1 MPEKKLKYGM
11 VIDLK
16 RCIGC
21 DTCTM
26 ACRAENATSKGVLFN
41 RVHKFEVRRNS
52 GKTGLWSLIRTNA
65 WVANIAW

>member
-1 MPEKKLKYGM
+1 MPEKKPKYGM

-41 RVHKFEVRRNS
+41 RVHKFEV
-52 GKTGLWSLIRTNA
+52 GKYRTVN
-65 WVANIAW
+65 WVFSR